1 MGCRGAA
8 SEKKIFSIPVAPV
21 QRFGARPSQ
30 GCPRVVLNVW
40 DRENSK
46 WGAAKRGSVLVV
58 RARQGVGGEG
68 RSPDPSPFQGWDPGG
83 FGSIRLGVEPSEK
96 MGRAGASPWWG
107 MGRLRPPFQ
116 HDTG

>member
-1 MGCRGAA
+1 MGC
-8 SEKKIFSIPVAPV
+8 
-21 QRFGARPSQ
+21 
-30 GCPRVVLNVW
+30 
-40 DRENSK
+40 SK
-46 WGAAKRGSVLVV
+46 EGFCAG
-58 RARQGVGGEG
+58 GGGEAGSWG
-68 RSPDPSPFQGWDPGG
+68 RGEEPRPLPLSRLGSRG